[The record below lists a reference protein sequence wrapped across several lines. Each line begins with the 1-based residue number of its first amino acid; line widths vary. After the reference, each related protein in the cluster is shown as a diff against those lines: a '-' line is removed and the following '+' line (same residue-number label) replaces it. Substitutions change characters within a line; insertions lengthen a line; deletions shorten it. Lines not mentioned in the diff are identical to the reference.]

1 MKKLALILIPCALL
15 ACKVD
20 LPTKEDL
27 GIPSKEEI
35 LGTKVESVPC
45 VDGIVEVTNDPTEA
59 SFWRTDY
66 VTYPGEAI
74 TAHYYTKEDMRD
86 YVISW
91 YVLTGS
97 ADVEV
102 LTYDTVRLLPTSQG
116 LILEAELTDIYTNK
130 EVPTCGANSRAYIFV
145 ETRNN

>member
-27 GIPSKEEI
+27 GIPSKEDI

-45 VDGIVEVTNDPTEA
+45 VDGIVEVTINPTNA
-59 SFWRTDY
+59 SFWRTDSIL
-66 VTYPGEAI
+66 YPGEVA
-74 TAHYYTKEDMRD
+74 TAHYYTKDDMRD

-91 YVLTGS
+91 SVLTGS
-97 ADVEV
+97 GEVEV
-102 LTYDTVRLLPTSQG
+102 LTYDTVRLFPMSQG